1 MYEFH
6 TGRPVTLSAK
16 VRSGS
21 LAVTAEER
29 EGVVVRVEPNDG
41 SDASRQQAENTLVEM
56 RGDTLVIHAPEP
68 AGWIWRRGSIRVTAQ
83 VPLDSAFECHVASAD
98 VVLAGLWREGSLN
111 TASGDVRIESV
122 TGNLRVNTASGDVF
136 AARVGGDARVNSASG
151 DVEVGSLGGD
161 ATLHSASGDLRVLD
175 TGGSVQARTASGD
188 IDLLRARRG
197 ELRGTTASGD
207 VTVTVLPGTGVY
219 MDVRTASGST
229 HSDLDVGGE
238 PPADRKDPAATLSVR
253 VQTVS
258 GDVSVLR
265 AAVSERSDAAGRP
278 ANHT

>member
-6 TGRPVTLSAK
+6 TGRPVTVSAK
-16 VRSGS
+16 VRSG
-21 LAVTAEER
+21 AVTISAEER
-29 EGVVVRVEPNDG
+29 EGVVVRVEPYDS

-83 VPLDSAFECHVASAD
+83 VPRDSAVECNSASAD
-98 VVLAGLWREGSLN
+98 VLLAGQWREGSVN
-111 TASGDVRIESV
+111 SASGDVRIDSV
-122 TGNLRVNTASGDVF
+122 TGNLRVNTASGDVEVGG
-136 AARVGGDARVNSASG
+136 VGGDVRVNSASG
-151 DVEVGSLGGD
+151 DVQVGSLGGD
-161 ATLHSASGDLRVLD
+161 GLLHSASGDLRVLD

-197 ELRGTTASGD
+197 EVRGTTASGD

-238 PPADRKDPAATLSVR
+238 PPADRKDPGSMLSVR
-253 VQTVS
+253 VQTAS
-258 GDVSVLR
+258 GDVAVLR
-265 AAVSERSDAAGRP
+265 APVSERTVNEPVDQ
-278 ANHT
+278 T